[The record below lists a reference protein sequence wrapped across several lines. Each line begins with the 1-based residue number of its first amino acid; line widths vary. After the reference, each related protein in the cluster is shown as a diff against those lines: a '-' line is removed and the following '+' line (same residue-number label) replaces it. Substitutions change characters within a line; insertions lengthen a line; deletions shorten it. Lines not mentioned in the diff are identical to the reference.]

1 MKLDRMERS
10 FGLAIWMKLS
20 KEGQAE
26 IIEQLKSA
34 LEEQER
40 IKVLLHSIAFG
51 NLKLIVPEKPTG
63 KTPNTG
69 LKDFATALGMLPEA
83 LKRKSESS

>member
-10 FGLAIWMKLS
+10 FGLAIWTALS

-34 LEEQER
+34 LEEQGR

-51 NLKLIVPEKPTG
+51 NLKPIVPEKPTG
-63 KTPNTG
+63 KTQYWP
-69 LKDFATALGMLPEA
+69 
-83 LKRKSESS
+83 